1 MSTSSQY
8 STFSGNNNKSSE
20 KSTFSQTCNLLSQ
33 YIKEKGSFGTLS
45 LQNPCTLQP
54 TGSPD
59 SSCSGT
65 TTMDFFPTKDLKTV
79 DFLSTSG
86 FNSVAAKEPK
96 TAQLTLFYN
105 GEVIVLD
112 DFPADKV
119 EELKSFAKPQ
129 IQPSSLIIGEPTIA
143 RKASLLRFLEK
154 RKDRVTPKSPYSK
167 PSN

>member
-8 STFSGNNNKSSE
+8 SAFSGNNKSSE

-33 YIKEKGSFGTLS
+33 YIKEKGTFGTLS

-54 TGSPD
+54 NGSPD

-86 FNSVAAKEPK
+86 FNSIPAKEAK

-112 DFPADKV
+112 DFPAYKV

-129 IQPSSLIIGEPTIA
+129 IQPPSPLIIGEPTIA